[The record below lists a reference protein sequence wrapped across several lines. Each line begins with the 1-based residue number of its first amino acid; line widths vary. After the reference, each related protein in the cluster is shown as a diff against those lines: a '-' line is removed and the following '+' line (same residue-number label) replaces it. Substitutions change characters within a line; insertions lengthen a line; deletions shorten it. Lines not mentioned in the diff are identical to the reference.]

1 MEGRRSG
8 NTLQGPSLHAR
19 VRAAHDRRLGQW
31 ALTTLVPVH
40 KRECGWGGGAEFGP
54 DGMTCMLAMRCHG
67 QGLSS
72 VEKAE
77 HFVTRV

>member
-40 KRECGWGGGAEFGP
+40 KRECGWGGGGRVWARWYDMHVGH
-54 DGMTCMLAMRCHG
+54 A
-67 QGLSS
+67 LSRS
-72 VEKAE
+72 RS
-77 HFVTRV
+77 FQC